1 MHVYTACIV
10 SGDLT
15 VGIAGVGAIGSVVA
29 RALDEGLTGFRLEAV
44 TTRDVQRRSAVLS
57 ELERPVDVVDT
68 HELARRCDVI
78 VECAPSTAFTG
89 IVRPAAEAG
98 RIIVTVSAAAL
109 IENLAMV
116 DVARAH
122 GGRIILASG
131 ALLGLDAVRA
141 AAKGVIYSVRM
152 VTRKPPRALLG
163 APYLELNHIDIT
175 NLSAPLRLFAGSAR
189 EGARG
194 FPANV
199 NVAAALA
206 LAGIGP
212 DRTELEIWADPGV
225 SRNTHTIKVDAD
237 SVRFEM
243 TIENVPTPDKP
254 GTGLVTALS
263 VIAALES
270 LTSTLRVG
278 T

>member
-1 MHVYTACIV
+1 MYTACIV
-10 SGDLT
+10 SGDLS

-29 RALDEGLTGFRLEAV
+29 RALDRGLTGFRLEAV
-44 TTRDVQRRSAVLS
+44 TTRDARRRPTVLS
-57 ELERPVDVVDT
+57 ELRRAVDVVDA
-68 HELARRCDVI
+68 HELARRCDII
-78 VECAPSTAFTG
+78 VECAPSAAFTG
-89 IVRPAAEAG
+89 IVQPAAQAG

-109 IENLAMV
+109 TENMGVV

-122 GGRIILASG
+122 GGRIILATG
-131 ALLGLDAVRA
+131 ALLGFDAVRA
-141 AAKGVIYSVRM
+141 AAKGVIHSVCM

-163 APYLELNHIDIT
+163 APYLVVNHIDISS
-175 NLSAPLRLFAGSAR
+175 LSAPVRLFAGSAR

-212 DRTELEIWADPGV
+212 DRTELEIWADPTL

-243 TIENVPTPDKP
+243 TIENVPTADKP
-254 GTGLVTALS
+254 GTGRVTALS

>member
-1 MHVYTACIV
+1 V
-10 SGDLT
+10 SGDLA

-29 RALDEGLTGFRLEAV
+29 RALDKGLTGFRLEAL
-44 TTRDVQRRSAVLS
+44 TTRDAQRRPAVLA
-57 ELERPVDVVDT
+57 ELKRPVEVVDAR
-68 HELARRCDVI
+68 ELAQRCEVI
-78 VECAPSTAFTG
+78 VECAPSAAFTT

-98 RIIVTVSAAAL
+98 RVIVTVSAAAL
-109 IENLAMV
+109 IENMALV
-116 DVARAH
+116 EVARAH
-122 GGRIILASG
+122 GGRIILATG
-131 ALLGLDAVRA
+131 ALLGFDAVRA
-141 AAKGVIYSVRM
+141 AAKGVIHSVCM
-152 VTRKPPRALLG
+152 VTRKPPGALLG
-163 APYLELNHIDIT
+163 APYLELHGIDLT
-175 NLSAPLRLFAGSAR
+175 NLRAPLRVFAGSAR

-212 DRTELEIWADPGV
+212 ERTQLEIWADPGL

-254 GTGLVTALS
+254 GTGRVTALS

>member
-1 MHVYTACIV
+1 V
-10 SGDLT
+10 SGDLA

-29 RALDEGLTGFRLEAV
+29 RALDKGLTGFRLEAL
-44 TTRDVQRRSAVLS
+44 TTRDAQRPPAVLA
-57 ELERPVDVVDT
+57 ELKRPVEVVDAR
-68 HELARRCDVI
+68 ELAQRCEVI
-78 VECAPSTAFTG
+78 VECAPSAAFTT

-98 RIIVTVSAAAL
+98 RVIVTVSAAAL
-109 IENLAMV
+109 IENMAV
-116 DVARAH
+116 VEVARAH
-122 GGRIILASG
+122 GGRIILATG
-131 ALLGLDAVRA
+131 ALLGFDAVRA
-141 AAKGVIYSVRM
+141 AAKGVIHSVCM

-163 APYLELNHIDIT
+163 APYLELHGIDLT
-175 NLSAPLRLFAGSAR
+175 NLRAPLRVFAGSAR

-212 DRTELEIWADPGV
+212 ERTQLEIWADPGL

-254 GTGLVTALS
+254 GTGRVTALS

>member
-1 MHVYTACIV
+1 M
-10 SGDLT
+10 SGDLA

-29 RALDEGLTGFRLEAV
+29 RALDKGLTGFRLEAL
-44 TTRDVQRRSAVLS
+44 TTRDAQRRPAVLS
-57 ELERPVDVVDT
+57 ELQRPVEVVDAR
-68 HELARRCDVI
+68 ELARRCDVI
-78 VECAPSTAFTG
+78 VECAPSAAFTT

-98 RIIVTVSAAAL
+98 RVIVTVSAAAL
-109 IENLAMV
+109 IENMAMV
-116 DVARAH
+116 EVARAH
-122 GGRIILASG
+122 GGRIILATG
-131 ALLGLDAVRA
+131 ALLGFDAVRA
-141 AAKGVIYSVRM
+141 AAKGVIHSVCM

-163 APYLELNHIDIT
+163 APYLELHHIDIT
-175 NLSAPLRLFAGSAR
+175 NLSAPLRVFAGSAR

-206 LAGIGP
+206 LAGVGP
-212 DRTELEIWADPGV
+212 ERTQLEIWADPGL

-254 GTGLVTALS
+254 GTGRVTALS

>member
-1 MHVYTACIV
+1 MV
-10 SGDLT
+10 SGDLS

-29 RALDEGLTGFRLEAV
+29 RALDKGLTGFRLDAV
-44 TTRDVQRRSAVLS
+44 TIRDAQRRPAVLS
-57 ELERPVDVVDT
+57 ELRHPVDVVDA
-68 HELARRCDVI
+68 HQLARRCDVI
-78 VECAPSTAFTG
+78 VECAPSAAFTA

-98 RIIVTVSAAAL
+98 RVIVTVSAAAL
-109 IENLAMV
+109 IENMGVV

-122 GGRIILASG
+122 GGRIILATG
-131 ALLGLDAVRA
+131 ALLGFDAVRA
-141 AAKGVIYSVRM
+141 AAKGVIHSVRM
-152 VTRKPPRALLG
+152 VTCKPPRALLG
-163 APYLELNHIDIT
+163 APYLEVNHIDISS
-175 NLSAPLRLFAGSAR
+175 LSAPLRLFAGSAR

-212 DRTELEIWADPGV
+212 DRTELEIWADPRL

-254 GTGLVTALS
+254 GTGRVTALS